1 MAAID
6 FFADALAV
14 ENLSGSGLGFYGA
27 SFGSSVQVGA
37 YQNSTFITD
46 GNGTSEGP
54 QVNNLEWVHPDSGSI
69 DGLAE
74 VTMTSI
80 PNFLA
85 TLNPRFTH
93 GSAVQVQN
101 VKARIYDRTNID
113 NPASGVTTQVAEL
126 LHVDIVQNDNGSG
139 DSSWIEITPVTG
151 GSGTIVDLADSP
163 GANGLFAGNGSQ
175 STRADTQHD
184 WYLALSAS
192 PDSIGSKTL
201 YGFYIELEFL

>member
-6 FFADALAV
+6 FFSDRLAV
-14 ENLSGSGLGFYGA
+14 ENLNGSGLGFYGS

-54 QVNNLEWVHPDSGSI
+54 QVDNLEWVHPDSGSI
-69 DGLAE
+69 NGLTEKDLTA
-74 VTMTSI
+74 I
-80 PNFLA
+80 PNMFA
-85 TLNPRFTH
+85 SLNPRFTH

-101 VKARIYDRTNID
+101 VKCRIYDRVNID
-113 NPASGVTTQVAEL
+113 NAASGVTTQVAEL
-126 LHVDIVQNDNGSG
+126 IHVDIVQNDNGSG
-139 DSSWIEITPVTG
+139 DSSWIEITPSNG

-163 GANGLFAGNGSQ
+163 GSAGLFAGNGSQ

>member
-6 FFADALAV
+6 FFADQLAI
-14 ENLSGSGLGFYGA
+14 ENLNGSGLGFYGT
-27 SFGSSVQVGA
+27 SFGSSVQVGS

-69 DGLAE
+69 DGLTE

-101 VKARIYDRTNID
+101 VKARIYDRVNID

-126 LHVDIVQNDNGSG
+126 IHVDTVQNDNGSG
-139 DSSWIEITPVTG
+139 DSAWIEITPANG

-163 GANGLFAGNGSQ
+163 GLSGEFAGNGSQ

>member
-6 FFADALAV
+6 FFSDRIAV
-14 ENLSGSGLGFYGA
+14 ENLNGSGLGFYGA

-54 QVNNLEWVHPDSGSI
+54 QVDNIEWVHPDSGSI
-69 DGLAE
+69 NSLEE
-74 VTMTSI
+74 VTLTTI
-80 PNFLA
+80 PNIFA

-101 VKARIYDRTNID
+101 VKARIYDRVDID

-163 GANGLFAGNGSQ
+163 GSNGLFAGNGTQ
-175 STRADTQHD
+175 STRAEAQHD
-184 WYLALSAS
+184 WYVALSAS

>member
-6 FFADALAV
+6 FFSDQFAI
-14 ENLSGSGLGFYGA
+14 ENLNGSGLGFYGT

-69 DGLAE
+69 DSLEE
-74 VTMTSI
+74 VTLTSI

-126 LHVDIVQNDNGSG
+126 IHVDTVQNDNGSG
-139 DSSWIEITPVTG
+139 DSSWIEITPANG

-163 GANGLFAGNGSQ
+163 GLSGEFAGNGSQ
-175 STRADTQHD
+175 STRADTSHD